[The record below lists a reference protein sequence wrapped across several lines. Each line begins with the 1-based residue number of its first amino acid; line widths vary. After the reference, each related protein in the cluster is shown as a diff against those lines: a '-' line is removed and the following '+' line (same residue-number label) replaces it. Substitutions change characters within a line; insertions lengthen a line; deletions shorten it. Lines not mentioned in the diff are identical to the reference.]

1 MVVVQPISVL
11 LLQSRVQVVH
21 FAAVLV
27 ASVSLSLDAVMELK
41 NVLMAV
47 MRLAVAVSYHYTYGY

>member
-47 MRLAVAVSYHYTYGY
+47 MRLDVVC